1 MMHVVPERS
10 CEAQKV
16 TKKGSFRVCSFGLEL
31 CDRDK
36 SIFDPTLN
44 QDSLRNQYPGTD
56 SGLLTSA
63 KKQKL
68 GMPSSAFDSEKRLC
82 SRISL
87 PPHRGA
93 KEHRVLGLARG
104 GGAPRCSRDRQ
115 IHSLLRTSRGP
126 PPRPTPGLDSP
137 SQQPADA
144 PLPQPRRGSARRGRT
159 PTRRPNS
166 PAARSL
172 PAFPGHPT
180 PNYLKP
186 PALGQRHLRP
196 PGRLSQLRTPPPR
209 PILVLRPVQP
219 HSAGEEAAPLRNSP
233 LSRALPRAAP
243 GPGSV
248 RRTRSRSSSRGYRAS
263 SSLPQESPL
272 LDFEAIYGTTYG
284 KTLQYNRRWQPESR
298 GVSHVYLP
306 GTGEAGHPEFWKS
319 RLGRYTGKEN
329 FDF

>member
-68 GMPSSAFDSEKRLC
+68 GMPSPLNQIKFPDLC
-82 SRISL
+82 NGDQCIYFT
-87 PPHRGA
+87 
-93 KEHRVLGLARG
+93 GLLQGLDDNEVKAVSSDQR
-104 GGAPRCSRDRQ
+104 PK
-115 IHSLLRTSRGP
+115 RTSRGP